1 MEIAWSVAKFL
12 TVFMGGLMMG
22 LAMAPTAAFYL
33 AWLALVPLWLFILNT
48 QKRPFPAQLRQTAIA
63 AILWEMGYYG
73 LSLFW
78 ITGIHP
84 MTWMGVPWLAS
95 LAIALGC
102 WFLITLFGVGLVLCW
117 AWGLVLWDSWP
128 QQFRAKRQ
136 TIFGEALTISSR
148 LLWGMTLWCGLEAL
162 GSAGPLWWNSLAAS
176 QSPHNLLILQWG
188 QFSGFSTVTAAIAL
202 VNGLIAEIIFFC
214 RYHQVTP
221 RQLGL
226 VSSLPVSIFLSLHF
240 LGFWLYQQPL
250 GDDPQQAIKVGII
263 QGNIPNEIKLYP
275 QGLQRAIAG
284 YTEGYQKL
292 AQMGAEVVLTPEG
305 ALPYFWEDIV
315 KSSAF
320 YQAILDTKIPVWLG
334 AYGIRNDAYTNSL
347 FAVTGAGKLSGR
359 YDKVKLVPLGEY
371 IPFSALLGKII
382 NRLSPLK
389 GELTAGNSQQI
400 FQTSFGQAI
409 VSICY
414 ESAFPERLR
423 DQARRGGEFILSS
436 ANNAHYSRTMPAQHH
451 ALDVMRAI
459 ESDRWVARA
468 TNTGYSAIISPRGK
482 TLWLSDLNHYQLHL
496 DTIYRRRTQTPY
508 IADGDRLTPLLAI
521 LSLIVWIVRTGLLYT
536 QGF

>member
-1 MEIAWSVAKFL
+1 VEIAWSVAKFL

-63 AILWEMGYYG
+63 AILWGVGYYG

-102 WFLITLFGVGLVLCW
+102 WFLITLFGVCLVLFW
-117 AWGLVLWDSWP
+117 ALGLVLWDSWP
-128 QQFRAKRQ
+128 QQFKAKRQ
-136 TIFGEALTISSR
+136 TKFGEALTIIAR
-148 LLWGMTLWCGLEAL
+148 LLWGITLWCGLEAL

-214 RYHQVTP
+214 RYHQITP

-226 VSSLPVSIFLSLHF
+226 VSSFPVSIFLSLHF
-240 LGFWLYQQPL
+240 FGFWLYQQPL

-292 AQMGAEVVLTPEG
+292 AQMEAEVVLTPEG

-320 YQAILDTKIPVWLG
+320 YQAILQTKIPVWLG
-334 AYGIRNDAYTNSL
+334 AYGTKDDAYTNSL

-371 IPFSALLGKII
+371 IPLSSLLGKII

-389 GELTAGNSQQI
+389 GELTAGNPQQI

-436 ANNAHYSRTMPAQHH
+436 ANNAHYSPTMPAQHH

-496 DTIYRRRTQTPY
+496 DTIYRRRTQTLY
-508 IADGDRLTPLLAI
+508 VAYGDRLTPLLAI
-521 LSLIVWIVRTGLLYT
+521 LSLIVWIIRTGLFYS
-536 QGF
+536 QRF